1 MNSITGIIIT
11 LNEENN
17 IAACIESVR
26 QVCDEIIVVDSLSAD
41 KTIEIAAEKGADVY
55 EQEYLGDG
63 PQKAFGV
70 PYAKNDWIL
79 SIDADERLDK
89 DFVGAVK
96 KLSLDDPKTA
106 YAFRRKNFVG
116 NHWIKAAGFYPDYV
130 TRLYNRTQA
139 GYLKRQAH
147 SKVVAPV
154 EKKINA
160 HLIHYTYNDYSHWME
175 RLNWLSSRDA
185 WAYYQKG
192 KKYSKYRPVFSAT
205 GALIRKL
212 ILKGGLFQGVDGFTI
227 TLTTV
232 IRAYMKYT
240 KLNEMHE
247 KEGLH
252 EKGKK

>member
-1 MNSITGIIIT
+1 MEAITGIIIT
-11 LNEENN
+11 LNEEEN
-17 IAACIESVR
+17 IEACIKSLR
-26 QVCDEIIVVDSLSAD
+26 SVCDEIIVVDSLSSD
-41 KTIEIAAEKGADVY
+41 NTREIAKKNGAVVY

-79 SIDADERLDK
+79 SIDADERLDA
-89 DFVGAVK
+89 DFVQSVK
-96 KLSLDDPKTA
+96 GLTLSDPKTA
-106 YAFRRKNFVG
+106 YAFRRKNYVG

-130 TRLYNRTQA
+130 TRLYHRKEA
-139 GYLKRQAH
+139 GYLERKAH
-147 SKVVAPV
+147 SKVIAPKI
-154 EKKINA
+154 KKINS
-160 HLIHYTYNDYSHWME
+160 HITHYTYNDFSHWME

-192 KKYSKYRPVFSAT
+192 KKYSKYRPVVSAT

-212 ILKGGLFQGVDGFTI
+212 ILKGGIFQGVDGFTV

-247 KEGLH
+247 KE
-252 EKGKK
+252 KKL